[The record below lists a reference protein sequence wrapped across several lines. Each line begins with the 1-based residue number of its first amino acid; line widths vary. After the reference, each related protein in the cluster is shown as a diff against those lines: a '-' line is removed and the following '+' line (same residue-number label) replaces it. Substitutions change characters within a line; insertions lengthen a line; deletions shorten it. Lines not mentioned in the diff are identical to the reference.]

1 MERTGPEALHTHT
14 PCGLPSSA
22 WHRARGVWHLST
34 WQGLSVAVSTRFSTV
49 TGSGRRRRSPSQLTH
64 EARFDAKGW
73 QVTILHADALWLGD

>member
-1 MERTGPEALHTHT
+1 MERTGPEGLQTHT
-14 PCGLPSSA
+14 PWGSPTLA
-22 WHRARGVWHLST
+22 WHRAREVWHLPT

-73 QVTILHADALWLGD
+73 QVAILHADTLWLGP